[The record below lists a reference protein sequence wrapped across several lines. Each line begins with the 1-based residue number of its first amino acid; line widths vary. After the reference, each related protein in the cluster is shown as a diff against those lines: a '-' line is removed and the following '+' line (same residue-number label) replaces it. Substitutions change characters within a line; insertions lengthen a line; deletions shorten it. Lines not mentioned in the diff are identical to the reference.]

1 MISPDMRHHKS
12 KSHQTVLED
21 KNSKKGAVYIKRIK
35 PWFYTSHNCHC
46 HQDRKIKAKKDRV
59 PTIITSFQ
67 VGCVCVCVCVC
78 VCARTLLLSH
88 VWLLAIPQTA
98 ACQLLCPWDSPGKNT
113 GVGCHFLLQG
123 LFSTQ
128 GSNPSLLCLLHWQAD
143 SLPPRHLR
151 SPLPSVK
158 FLKYIFNTVSLVEI
172 NAVQPLPTN

>member
-1 MISPDMRHHKS
+1 MISPDMRHHQS

-78 VCARTLLLSH
+78 TRAVAQSRLTL
-88 VWLLAIPQTA
+88 
-98 ACQLLCPWDSPGKNT
+98 G
-113 GVGCHFLLQG
+113 
-123 LFSTQ
+123 
-128 GSNPSLLCLLHWQAD
+128 NPTDC
-143 SLPPRHLR
+143 SLPAPLSVRFSRQEYWSGLPFPPPGALLDPGIEPEPLV
-151 SPLPSVK
+151 SPALAGRFFTTAPLEKPPSK
-158 FLKYIFNTVSLVEI
+158 C
-172 NAVQPLPTN
+172 